1 MPAQKLLRLPAG
13 REFEQPPELGHVE
26 QSLPVA
32 IESHVLPEM
41 PRQIAPLPLQG
52 VADVVGHVN
61 GQRHRLR
68 LFSIMQRPRAPHP
81 PMEYMGRG
89 GATNFAELISWPSH
103 LPATLRRTSAAIS
116 SSVAPERISVFTSSS
131 SMANRQ

>member
-13 REFEQPPELGHVE
+13 REFEQPPDLGQIE

-41 PRQIAPLPLQG
+41 PRQITPPPLQD
-52 VADVVGHVN
+52 VADVVGHFN
-61 GQRHRLR
+61 GQRHRL
-68 LFSIMQRPRAPHP
+68 LLVPIMQRLSAALPARIDRTGGLSHYP

-89 GATNFAELISWPSH
+89 GATNFAE
-103 LPATLRRTSAAIS
+103 
-116 SSVAPERISVFTSSS
+116 
-131 SMANRQ
+131 